1 MRQRTTAIN
10 IRVTEGEKRK
20 METAAKNADF
30 RSLLTLENLVLAK
43 KFRQPCHRNFT
54 KLTEV

>member
-10 IRVTEGEKRK
+10 IRVTEGEKK

-30 RSLLTLENLVLAK
+30 RSLLTLENLVLAR